1 MTGLLRRLGLHTRE
15 LRAWA
20 LYDWGNSAYFTVVV
34 TAVFP
39 IYFQDVAASQL
50 EPARATAVFSWITAF
65 ALITIAL
72 VSPMLGAM
80 ADFRG
85 ARKRFLSVSLSL
97 GVLSAAG
104 LYFVRDGD
112 LVLASVLFVVGNAAV
127 LLSLVFYD
135 SLLPHLAKPE
145 EIDRVSAA
153 GYALGYLGGGLLL
166 VVNLALYLMPERF
179 GLPDAQTGIRV
190 GFVLVAIWWLLFSLP
205 LFLRVPE
212 PVRALEADETGVEP
226 GFAIALTRL
235 RETLTELRGYKQ
247 AFLLL
252 LAILVYNDGISTIY
266 RLATIYGR
274 EIGIPQTDLITAI
287 LLVQFVGVPFAF
299 LFGLLASAIG
309 TKRAILAGLVIYLG
323 ISGFG
328 YFVKSVSHFY
338 ALAICVAMVQGG
350 VQALSRSLFASMVP
364 VHKSSEFFGFFGVA
378 DRFSAVLGPLV
389 FAAVTSLTG
398 TSRLAV
404 VSIMAFFLVGAMLLL
419 RVDVAAGQA
428 RAREL
433 ARTLHRATP

>member
-1 MTGLLRRLGLHTRE
+1 MSGLLRRLGLHSPQ

-39 IYFQDVAASQL
+39 IYFQDVAASGL

-65 ALITIAL
+65 ALIGIAL
-72 VSPMLGAM
+72 VSPAIGAM
-80 ADFRG
+80 ADYRA
-85 ARKRFLSVSLSL
+85 ARMRFLSVSLGL
-97 GVLSAAG
+97 GVLSSAG

-112 LVLASVLFVVGNAAV
+112 LVLASVLFVLGNAAV

-166 VVNLALYLMPERF
+166 VVNLALYSMPERF
-179 GLPDAQTGIRV
+179 GLPDAQTGIRI
-190 GFVLVAIWWLLFSLP
+190 GFVLVAIWWLVFSVP
-205 LFLRVPE
+205 LFVRVRE
-212 PVRALEADETGVEP
+212 PARALEADETGAEASWAVA
-226 GFAIALTRL
+226 FTRL
-235 RETLTELRGYKQ
+235 GETLRELRGYKQ

-274 EIGIPQTDLITAI
+274 EIGIPQSDLITAI

-299 LFGLLASAIG
+299 LFGMLASAIG
-309 TKRAILAGLVIYLG
+309 TKRAILVGLLVYLG
-323 ISGFG
+323 ISAFG
-328 YFVKSVSHFY
+328 YFVKSVFHFY
-338 ALAICVAMVQGG
+338 VLAVCVAMVQGG

-404 VSIMAFFLVGAMLLL
+404 VSIMAFFLVGGVLLL
-419 RVDVAAGQA
+419 RVNVEEGQS
-428 RAREL
+428 RVREL
-433 ARTLHRATP
+433 ARTLHPAPR